1 MAEVTRK
8 SRMAIVQ
15 ESTEGTLVQP
25 SSGADF
31 LALQEGFSVVLAV
44 DTLENAEL
52 KASIGKSQSITG
64 FENPSASVSHYL
76 RHSGTEGV
84 APQSG
89 YSKLLKAAYGEE
101 YVSGTEYDTIAASTT
116 ILIKVDTGEGANFR
130 VGQAVLVKHAAFA
143 WEIAVIKSISGD
155 DLVPLFALQ
164 NAPATGTALGKA
176 VYYKPAES
184 GHPTLSLF
192 DYRGNAGAL
201 QAVAGARVSKMS
213 ISAAA
218 GELLNA
224 SFDLEGVAGYFG
236 PIFIASA
243 DRYLDFTDDD
253 GTFAAV
259 VAAGSYKSPHHLAAA
274 LQAAMLLAN
283 PLKSP
288 TVVYSNSTGKFTIK
302 TTGTLLSLL
311 WNTGTNAAN
320 TIGDKIGFS
329 VAANDTGT
337 VATTG
342 YTSDNAQDWS
352 SPYTPAFDSPGTPLV
367 VKNNRVMIGSQSDSS
382 CFAAQSFTYDLTDVK
397 VDQKSICAETGK
409 AGSLISGREVVVS
422 LSAVLSRHQA
432 DLFYAMIQN
441 TGISFQYSFGSK
453 SGSNWEAGKSGCIH
467 IKDASVQ
474 KHELGDT
481 DGLVTIEIDIAGF
494 VDSNANP
501 ETGLNLL

>member
-31 LALQEGFSVVLAV
+31 LALQDGFSVVLAV

-52 KASIGKSQSITG
+52 KASIGKAQSITG

-116 ILIKVDTGEGANFR
+116 TLIKVDTGEGANFR
-130 VGQAVLVKHAAFA
+130 VGQALLVKHAAFA

-164 NAPATGTALGKA
+164 NAPATGTNLGKA

-213 ISAAA
+213 VSASA

-224 SFDLEGVAGYFG
+224 SFDLEGVAGYFD
-236 PIFIASA
+236 PVFIAST
-243 DRYLDFTDDD
+243 DRYLDFTDDN

-259 VAAGSYKSPHHLAAA
+259 VAAGSYKTPHHLAAA
-274 LQAAMLLAN
+274 LQAAMLLAD
-283 PLKSP
+283 PLETF
-288 TVVYSNSTGKFTIK
+288 TVVYSNSTGKFTIA
-302 TTGTLLSLL
+302 TSTSAVLTLK
-311 WNTGTNAAN
+311 WNTGANTAN
-320 TIGDKIGFS
+320 TIGDKIGFLT
-329 VAANDTGT
+329 AADDSA
-337 VATTG
+337 ATT

-352 SPYTPAFDSPGTPLV
+352 SPYTPAFDSPGAPLV

-382 CFAAQSFTYDLTDVK
+382 CFAAQSFSYDLTDVK

-409 AGSLISGREVVVS
+409 AGSLISGREVAVS
-422 LSAVLSRHQA
+422 LSAILSRHQA

-481 DGLVTIEIDIAGF
+481 DGLVTIEIDISGF